1 MDKPREPKVG
11 DAIIFFTDVR
21 QEVSAIITSV
31 HGEVSGGPYEGHP
44 DQAWYVPC
52 INLVY
57 VVPDESKTD
66 CYGRQK
72 DHASSCSHAS
82 QQYQRVGYYWCFPE
96 EVETNR
102 PDPSKVQTK
111 R

>member
-1 MDKPREPKVG
+1 MGKPREPEVG
-11 DAIIFFTDVR
+11 DAIVFFDDLRNQCNGILT
-21 QEVSAIITSV
+21 AV
-31 HGEVSGGPYEGHP
+31 HGEVSGGPTPGHD
-44 DQAWYVPC
+44 DQQWFVPC
-52 INLVY
+52 VNLVY

-82 QQYQRVGYYWCFPE
+82 QQYQRVGMYWCFPE
-96 EVETNR
+96 EVEASR
-102 PDPSKVQTK
+102 PDTSQVQTK